1 MKLEKLDYFQPFIVV
16 VAILAFLLMGYIG
29 SFNYR
34 FEDPLNSQV
43 ILTVIFACI
52 VFSAGALFVKYK
64 ISAENT
70 REVGFLSEKL
80 LVILTI
86 IALALQTLNL
96 VLIGGIPLF
105 NSTLKANAT
114 TNIWRIAYPLFLIMI
129 NILLAKHYE
138 RKYLLLVLLGALIFG
153 LNGYRTSVL
162 GILGSSFITLYYLEK
177 ISRKVGIIFIA
188 IIVMGIMAIGYIAS
202 KSIAT
207 QTWTLNPL
215 ELIFYR
221 AAFTLELFEKIIP
234 LAGTTHGHI
243 LSMIFSSGSPRTFVG
258 EYVMKYTFCAT
269 STLFGPVML
278 DFGYIGLTVQMLV
291 IGLFLGLIHKLKEGI
306 GVGIYS
312 MILTHTLIWIETG
325 PTDIM
330 IWFLYLIGFV
340 LIMINFNY
348 IKLNKT

>member
-1 MKLEKLDYFQPFIVV
+1 MKLEKLDFFQPLIVV

-52 VFSAGALFVKYK
+52 VFSAGALFIKFKVN
-64 ISAENT
+64 AENT
-70 REVGFLSEKL
+70 REVSFLSEKL
-80 LVILTI
+80 VLTLTI
-86 IALALQTLNL
+86 IALGLQTLNL
-96 VLIGGIPLF
+96 VLIGGIPLLS
-105 NSTLKANAT
+105 STLKANAT

-129 NILLAKHYE
+129 NILLAKYYDK
-138 RKYLLLVLLGALIFG
+138 KYLLLVILGALIFG

-177 ISRKVGIIFIA
+177 ISRKVGIVFIA

-207 QTWTLNPL
+207 QSWTLNPL

-269 STLFGPVML
+269 STMFGPVML

-291 IGLFLGLIHKLKEGI
+291 MGLLLGLIHKLKKGI
-306 GVGIYS
+306 GAGIYS

-348 IKLNKT
+348 IKLNKN

>member
-1 MKLEKLDYFQPFIVV
+1 MDLKKVDIFQPLILV
-16 VAILAFLLMGYIG
+16 VAILVFLMMGYIG

-34 FEDPLNSQV
+34 FENPLDLEV

-52 VFSAGALFVKYK
+52 VFTAGTLFIKTNVNVEDVKDV
-64 ISAENT
+64 S
-70 REVGFLSEKL
+70 FLSEKL
-80 LVILTI
+80 LVALAI
-86 IALALQTLNL
+86 IALILQTLNL

-114 TNIWRIAYPLFLIMI
+114 TNIWRIAYPLFLIVI
-129 NILLAKHYE
+129 NVLLAKFYS
-138 RKYLLLVLLGALIFG
+138 RKYLILVVLGALIFG

-162 GILGSSFITLYYLEK
+162 GILGSSFITLYYLNK
-177 ISRKVGIIFIA
+177 ISRKMGIIFIA

-207 QTWTLNPL
+207 QNWTLNPL

-221 AAFTLELFEKIIP
+221 AAFTLELFEKILP
-234 LAGTTHGHI
+234 LAGTTNGHI
-243 LSMIFSSGSPRTFVG
+243 LTMIFSSGSPRTFVG

-278 DFGYIGLTVQMLV
+278 DFGLIGLTVQMLFM
-291 IGLFLGLIHKLKEGI
+291 GLFLAMMDKLKKGI

-312 MILTHTLIWIETG
+312 IILTHTLIWIETG

-340 LIMINFNY
+340 FIVINFNH
-348 IKLNKT
+348 IKLDKD

>member
-1 MKLEKLDYFQPFIVV
+1 MNLEKIDFFQPFIVV
-16 VAILAFLLMGYIG
+16 VAILAFLIMGYIG

-34 FEDPLNSQV
+34 FEDPLNSEV

-52 VFSAGALFVKYK
+52 VSSAGILIVKFK
-64 ISAENT
+64 INVENT
-70 REVGFLSEKL
+70 KEIDFLSEKL
-80 LVILTI
+80 LITLTI
-86 IALALQTLNL
+86 IALVLQSLNL
-96 VLIGGIPLF
+96 VLMGGIPLF

-129 NILLAKHYE
+129 NILLAKYYS
-138 RKYLLLVLLGALIFG
+138 RKYLVLVLLGAIIFG

-177 ISRKVGIIFIA
+177 ISGKVGIIFIA
-188 IIVMGIMAIGYIAS
+188 IIIMGIMAIGYIAS

-278 DFGYIGLTVQMLV
+278 DFGLIGLTVQMLV
-291 IGLFLGLIHKLKEGI
+291 MGLFLSLVHKLKKGI

-330 IWFLYLIGFV
+330 IWFLYLIGFI
-340 LIMINFNY
+340 LILVNLNY
-348 IKLNKT
+348 INLNKN